1 MEPLFSRLWL
11 LLTLEKAP
19 WEYASPSSLM
29 GNLTSQEPTIFWI
42 LKSWQLQ
49 CGNLSK
55 KGTSKDNSSK
65 LTRRNLSVCVHKRER
80 ERESNDTLNLAAKPS
95 FWIIRAYWEKNRF
108 NFEWES
114 CQNKSISRK
123 NMQVLLYLS
132 HISILHFS
140 LWFHS
145 SMKNNRMH
153 LFVGEYYRIMF
164 PTWWIWKGPP
174 KIFLPKG
181 ICVSREIYKWISSC
195 DILFTKRK
203 IEKTR
208 FSFRRKLLET
218 ILK

>member
-1 MEPLFSRLWL
+1 
-11 LLTLEKAP
+11 
-19 WEYASPSSLM
+19 
-29 GNLTSQEPTIFWI
+29 
-42 LKSWQLQ
+42 
-49 CGNLSK
+49 
-55 KGTSKDNSSK
+55 
-65 LTRRNLSVCVHKRER
+65 
-80 ERESNDTLNLAAKPS
+80 LAAKPS